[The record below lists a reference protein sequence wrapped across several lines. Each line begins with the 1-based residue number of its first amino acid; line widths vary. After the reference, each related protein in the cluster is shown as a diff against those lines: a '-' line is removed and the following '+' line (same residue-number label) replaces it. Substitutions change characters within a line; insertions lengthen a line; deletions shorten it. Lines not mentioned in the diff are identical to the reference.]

1 VRKKFGDKYIDA
13 IPFNIFK
20 TYAETEKFNPM
31 FFVLFP
37 GVDPTPLV
45 VRIAENLG
53 KNLDN
58 GKFVNISMGQ
68 GQEQIAID
76 AMNK

>member
-1 VRKKFGDKYIDA
+1 
-13 IPFNIFK
+13 
-20 TYAETEKFNPM
+20 M

-45 VRIAENLG
+45 VRIAETLG

-58 GKFVNISMGQ
+58 GKFINISMGQ
-68 GQEQIAID
+68 GQEKIAID
-76 AMNK
+76 SMN